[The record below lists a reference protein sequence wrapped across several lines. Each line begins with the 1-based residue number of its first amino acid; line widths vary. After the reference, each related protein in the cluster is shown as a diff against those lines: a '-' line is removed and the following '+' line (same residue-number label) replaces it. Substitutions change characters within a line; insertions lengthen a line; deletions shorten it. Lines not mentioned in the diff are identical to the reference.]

1 MYDLI
6 KRKHDQTPTPEKR
19 SSRNRRHDDQ
29 QEESDNDEDEEDDDD
44 DEDEDDDGDGEDEEG
59 EEEKGI
65 KGYELRK
72 RRMIPNRYIAPPLKS
87 KERGNCLFLKQC
99 VWMMLY
105 CGHLTKSYMYTIC
118 CSAVSNG

>member
-19 SSRNRRHDDQ
+19 SSRNRRHGDQ

-44 DEDEDDDGDGEDEEG
+44 DEDEEG

-87 KERGNCLFLKQC
+87 KERGNCLFL
-99 VWMMLY
+99 
-105 CGHLTKSYMYTIC
+105 
-118 CSAVSNG
+118 